1 MANVAKKL
9 GFGLMRLPT
18 TDDNPEHIDI
28 PQVCRMT
35 DAFMHNGY
43 NYFDTSYVYHNG
55 ASEDAVRQCLAGR
68 YPRESYFLAD
78 KLPTFVI
85 TDESQ
90 VEAIFNES
98 LARTGAG
105 YFDSYLLHNVN
116 SARCDGVIAQC
127 HMFDYVNRWKA
138 EGRIRHI
145 GISFHDS
152 AEVLERVLSEHPEI
166 EFVQIALN
174 YLDWEH
180 ASVQSR
186 RCYETARRHGRQ
198 VIAMEP
204 VKGGTLAQ
212 VPADVEALLRS
223 PADGRSPVD
232 WALLF
237 CAGLD
242 GVFSVL
248 SGMSSPEQ
256 MEQNIRCL
264 NSASALSAG
273 ELELLAEAAR
283 MMDGNMRFRLTEP
296 EKYAAVCPEGIPV
309 AELLR
314 YYNEATQEIA
324 PDFSS
329 ELNYYGNLRDR
340 SERVGRCTGCGRCA
354 GIMPGGDVPAA
365 LREAETWLSEHSFF

>member
-1 MANVAKKL
+1 M
-9 GFGLMRLPT
+9 
-18 TDDNPEHIDI
+18 
-28 PQVCRMT
+28 
-35 DAFMHNGY
+35 
-43 NYFDTSYVYHNG
+43 
-55 ASEDAVRQCLAGR
+55 
-68 YPRESYFLAD
+68 
-78 KLPTFVI
+78 
-85 TDESQ
+85 
-90 VEAIFNES
+90 
-98 LARTGAG
+98 
-105 YFDSYLLHNVN
+105 
-116 SARCDGVIAQC
+116 
-127 HMFDYVNRWKA
+127 
-138 EGRIRHI
+138 
-145 GISFHDS
+145 
-152 AEVLERVLSEHPEI
+152 
-166 EFVQIALN
+166 
-174 YLDWEH
+174 
-180 ASVQSR
+180 QSR
-186 RCYETARRHGRQ
+186 RCYETVRRHGRQ

-248 SGMSSPEQ
+248 SGMSSLEQ

-340 SERVGRCTGCGRCA
+340 SERVSRCTGCGREVMLPRKKAEKALKKIISPADQA
-354 GIMPGGDVPAA
+354 GEDRRNPYA
-365 LREAETWLSEHSFF
+365 L

>member
-1 MANVAKKL
+1 
-9 GFGLMRLPT
+9 
-18 TDDNPEHIDI
+18 
-28 PQVCRMT
+28 
-35 DAFMHNGY
+35 
-43 NYFDTSYVYHNG
+43 
-55 ASEDAVRQCLAGR
+55 
-68 YPRESYFLAD
+68 
-78 KLPTFVI
+78 
-85 TDESQ
+85 
-90 VEAIFNES
+90 
-98 LARTGAG
+98 
-105 YFDSYLLHNVN
+105 
-116 SARCDGVIAQC
+116 
-127 HMFDYVNRWKA
+127 
-138 EGRIRHI
+138 
-145 GISFHDS
+145 
-152 AEVLERVLSEHPEI
+152 
-166 EFVQIALN
+166 
-174 YLDWEH
+174 
-180 ASVQSR
+180 
-186 RCYETARRHGRQ
+186 
-198 VIAMEP
+198 MEP

-248 SGMSSPEQ
+248 SGMSSLEQ

-340 SERVGRCTGCGRCA
+340 SERVSRCTNCGRCA

-365 LREAETWLSEHSFF
+365 LREAEAWLSEHSFF